1 MLKLTFHSICNLKTV
16 FMIHLFLFAVTPL
29 EWYGM
34 CHSICFCVREFVW
47 GDLRVVNSRTR
58 TRLRIARETGAGRR
72 RQRTELWTV
81 LIVY

>member
-1 MLKLTFHSICNLKTV
+1 MLKLTFHSICNLKIV
-16 FMIHLFLFAVTPL
+16 FIIHLFLFAITAL
-29 EWYGM
+29 EWYGK
-34 CHSICFCVREFVW
+34 CHSICLCVREFVC

-58 TRLRIARETGAGRR
+58 TRLRKAREMGAGRR